1 MTVCYSCF
9 SCYRL
14 FARMNKI
21 VAAVVSTVV
30 FSVSSATSL
39 LSEAFSSSQSMSRDQ
54 TLSQTS
60 ETVRSLPK
68 WSECSTV
75 HYTAHHN
82 WAWILA
88 EAIEHISTELSGGTP
103 LPTYLCSRCK
113 ELPSQ
118 RDRLDKKI
126 KIKYALYRLEIGKTC
141 LKSPPQMTATRLR
154 SVWATSPAFAF
165 LDPKDALYREL
176 QLRNCC
182 HLMPKTTLLDWD
194 ITSTSEIGDLP
205 SIPALL
211 KASLGSGGFG
221 LYFVYDQN
229 DVLSIIK
236 AHASRARTF
245 VGFLDSLRRDHS
257 GNIPCWSL
265 QSLLKSCRVGGE
277 GGVVE
282 EDQLNS
288 CHDIKKNGIK
298 CQSKSSTKRCQIRVY
313 TVCCGSHLYMY
324 DTYEARLP
332 SWDIDLEE
340 ILTVSSST
348 HCVSQNNSTISAV
361 PQIDKIKSLHTET
374 SIQEQEKLVEVSEEI
389 MTVDEFETYC
399 CLDGNARPYNQ
410 DRNKSIT
417 ERFIFEELPELEF
430 AKETVGNCVRDAMKA
445 LQIPILHQINA
456 SNCQAGNPS
465 EVGVIHGSDST
476 ILHNIPSNNNISIS
490 NDAFQETHS
499 SHPLRDSK
507 PTEMAICGIDL
518 MLEIVEEDFIVEDG
532 ESFQPT
538 KPKFHAYILEVN
550 NNPAMAGNGKLMSVK
565 YRNHL
570 IQFVKN
576 TLLLGLGEGTPSEL
590 NFEYLW

>member
-1 MTVCYSCF
+1 M
-9 SCYRL
+9 
-14 FARMNKI
+14 
-21 VAAVVSTVV
+21 
-30 FSVSSATSL
+30 
-39 LSEAFSSSQSMSRDQ
+39 
-54 TLSQTS
+54 
-60 ETVRSLPK
+60 
-68 WSECSTV
+68 

-82 WAWILA
+82 WAWVLA
-88 EAIEHISTELSGGTP
+88 EAIRHISTELSGGTP

-118 RDRLDKKI
+118 RDRHEKKI

-141 LKSPPQMTATRLR
+141 HESLQQMTATRTK

-205 SIPALL
+205 STPALL

-245 VGFLDSLRRDHS
+245 LGFLDSLRRDHN

-265 QSLLKSCRVGGE
+265 QSLLKSCRVSGKCS
-277 GGVVE
+277 VQQ

-288 CHDIKKNGIK
+288 SHDIIEKNGIE
-298 CQSKSSTKRCQIRVY
+298 CPSKSPTRRCQIRVY
-313 TVCCGSHLYMY
+313 TVSCGSHLYLY

-340 ILTVSSST
+340 ILTVSSSAQ
-348 HCVSQNNSTISAV
+348 CVSQNSPTISAIS
-361 PQIDKIKSLHTET
+361 QIDKITSLHTEIST
-374 SIQEQEKLVEVSEEI
+374 QEQEKLVEVSEEI

-399 CLDGNARPYNQ
+399 CLGGNARPYNQ

-430 AKETVGNCVRDAMKA
+430 ARETVGNCVRDAMKA
-445 LQIPILHQINA
+445 LQISILHQING
-456 SNCQAGNPS
+456 SNCQAENPS

-476 ILHNIPSNNNISIS
+476 KLHNNPSDNNISIS
-490 NDAFQETHS
+490 NDVVIETHS
-499 SHPLRDSK
+499 SHIPNDSI

-518 MLEIVEEDFIVEDG
+518 MLEIIEKDFIVKNG
-532 ESFQPT
+532 ESFQST
-538 KPKFHAYILEVN
+538 KPKFHAYILEMN
-550 NNPAMAGNGKLMSVK
+550 NNPAMAGYGKLMSVK

-576 TLLLGLGEGTPSEL
+576 TLLLGLDEGTPNEL

>member
-1 MTVCYSCF
+1 
-9 SCYRL
+9 
-14 FARMNKI
+14 
-21 VAAVVSTVV
+21 
-30 FSVSSATSL
+30 
-39 LSEAFSSSQSMSRDQ
+39 MSRDR
-54 TLSQTS
+54 TLSQKS
-60 ETVRSLPK
+60 ETVQSLPK

-82 WAWILA
+82 WAWVLA
-88 EAIEHISTELSGGTP
+88 EAIRHISTELSDGTP

-118 RDRLDKKI
+118 RHLHDKTI

-141 LKSPPQMTATRLR
+141 LKSPPQMTVTRTR

-176 QLRNCC
+176 QLRNRC

-205 SIPALL
+205 STPALL

-245 VGFLDSLRRDHS
+245 VGFLDSLRRDHD

-277 GGVVE
+277 CSVVQ

-288 CHDIKKNGIK
+288 SHDIEKNGIK
-298 CQSKSSTKRCQIRVY
+298 CPSKSSTKRCQIRVY

-332 SWDIDLEE
+332 SWDVDLEE
-340 ILTVSSST
+340 ILTVSSSAQ
-348 HCVSQNNSTISAV
+348 CVSRNSPTISAIS
-361 PQIDKIKSLHTET
+361 QIDKIKSLHTET
-374 SIQEQEKLVEVSEEI
+374 SIREQEKLIEVSEKI

-399 CLDGNARPYNQ
+399 CLGGNARPYNQ

-430 AKETVGNCVRDAMKA
+430 ARETVGDCVRDAMKA
-445 LQIPILHQINA
+445 LQIPILHQING
-456 SNCQAGNPS
+456 SDCQPGNSS

-476 ILHNIPSNNNISIS
+476 ILHNIPFNSNISIS
-490 NDAFQETHS
+490 NDAVIETHS
-499 SHPLRDSK
+499 SHIPSDSS
-507 PTEMAICGIDL
+507 PTQMAVCGIDL
-518 MLEIVEEDFIVEDG
+518 MLEIIEKDFIVKNG
-532 ESFQPT
+532 ESFQST

-576 TLLLGLGEGTPSEL
+576 TLLLGLDESTPSEL